1 MVVTNKVRGG
11 LESPSLAPGSS
22 QKAVLFI
29 GVPVRLFLLESRRS
43 RLPPKR
49 TVPGH
54 GLQSIMAGLKHHGRI
69 GWFVPCAVELDRDL
83 ASGIGPVA
91 KGRDRPF
98 AYILRYGSRTVRS
111 QAHAERRTGRA
122 GRVRRIRSFGS
133 IDARMMREGGAEN
146 RSRYQRQSCD
156 GTG

>member
-11 LESPSLAPGSS
+11 QGRPPPQESNS
-22 QKAVLFI
+22 QKAVLLI

-54 GLQSIMAGLKHHGRI
+54 RLQSIMAGLKHHGRI
-69 GWFVPCAVELDRDL
+69 GRFVPCGVELDRDL
-83 ASGIGPVA
+83 AARIGPVA
-91 KGRDRPF
+91 KRSDRPF
-98 AYILRYGSRTVRS
+98 AYILSYGSRSIRA

-122 GRVRRIRSFGS
+122 RRVRRIRSFGTV
-133 IDARMMREGGAEN
+133 DARVMREGGAEN

-156 GTG
+156 GAG